1 MLRAMKNLITAAAL
15 IGIAALTSSLPAV
28 AADHDGQLPLYPQG
42 KPAAGMSDL
51 PSNALAQ
58 GVPYQQS
65 TTDSVQTVD
74 QWYKANAPKSCTR
87 MAASGGVRYSC
98 PGGYIVIQTHG
109 GTLISFVPAM
119 PHF

>member
-1 MLRAMKNLITAAAL
+1 MVNAMKNLLTAAAL
-15 IGIAALTSSLPAV
+15 IGITALMSSPPAV
-28 AADHDGQLPLYPQG
+28 AAGHDGQLPLYPHG
-42 KPAAGMSDL
+42 SPAAGMSDI

-74 QWYKANAPKSCTR
+74 QWYKANAPKSCSR
-87 MAASGGVRYSC
+87 MAASGAVRYSC

-119 PHF
+119 PRF